1 MYSFKKFLSLA
12 AATAFISA
20 LSFSASA
27 ATFSYEQVKAALDGT
42 ISKVKASIQ
51 AVESGADKE
60 AVADLVGAA
69 KQQQKDIE
77 NNDLEVRR
85 QQAGK
90 RLNTAWKAARE
101 GDLQLA
107 GTSLKDALV
116 RFEEMQKI
124 YIASH

>member
-12 AATAFISA
+12 AATTFISA

-27 ATFSYEQVKAALDGT
+27 ATFSYEQVRAALDGT
-42 ISKVKASIQ
+42 ISKVKASIA
-51 AVESGADKE
+51 AVESNADKE
-60 AVADLVGAA
+60 VVADLVSTA

-77 NNDLEVRR
+77 NNDLEVKR

-90 RLNTAWKAARE
+90 RLNNAWKAARE

-107 GTSLKDALV
+107 GTSLKEALA
-116 RFEEMQKI
+116 RYEEMQKI
-124 YIASH
+124 YIANH

>member
-12 AATAFISA
+12 TATTIISA

-27 ATFSYEQVKAALDGT
+27 ATFSYEQVRAALDGT
-42 ISKVKASIQ
+42 IAKVKASIA
-51 AVESGADKE
+51 AVESNADKE
-60 AVADLVGAA
+60 VVADLVSTA

-77 NNDLEVRR
+77 NNDIEVKR

-107 GTSLKDALV
+107 GTSLKDALT
-116 RFEEMQKI
+116 RYEEMQKI